1 MQNKNIFLIS
11 EVEVVLE
18 LVFHI
23 NQVGRFVKD
32 EAGEINGSLE
42 AGVYTESPLKDCKHP
57 SDTESGSLG
66 KDINLAKTEEW
77 IGAVI
82 TMVETMQEKHCGWWG
97 VRNQLEVHGRHCQ
110 PGKVYLQCMHLKV

>member
-57 SDTESGSLG
+57 SDT
-66 KDINLAKTEEW
+66 
-77 IGAVI
+77 
-82 TMVETMQEKHCGWWG
+82 
-97 VRNQLEVHGRHCQ
+97 
-110 PGKVYLQCMHLKV
+110 